1 MLKNEKAELSK
12 DHEGFLSEF
21 LFEQVWTALLE
32 QFIVEKGFEK
42 EFEEWSPKEKF
53 VAVYEEFQKGIN
65 SVINQKIVDLRM
77 G

>member
-12 DHEGFLSEF
+12 DHEGFLSEL

-32 QFIVEKGFEK
+32 QFIVEKDLEKDFEA
-42 EFEEWSPKEKF
+42 WSPKEKF
-53 VAVYEEFQKGIN
+53 VEVYEEFQKGIN